1 MQHYIVAG
9 GAVPQ
14 PENWERA
21 PWVVARGGLLR
32 RQLGRARPIT
42 FNMARSS
49 WIAATAASACTSL
62 RRVHM
67 CAESYQ
73 FDTIAH
79 MTIWDRLVEL
89 AAERHGYV
97 TTRDAREI
105 GVDPVQLR
113 LLAAR
118 GRLERAG
125 RGVYRVP
132 VLPRGEHD
140 DLAAAVSWALGRG
153 VISHES
159 ALALHALAD
168 VNPSRIHLTV
178 PRDNHPRAA
187 GGELYR
193 LHRRDLD
200 ATDITAVDAIP
211 VTTVARTIRDCLN
224 TGTDP
229 YQLRAALDR
238 AEAEGTLRRAP
249 AAELRA
255 ALDQPA
261 TGLKARPKRASA

>member
-1 MQHYIVAG
+1 MM
-9 GAVPQ
+9 
-14 PENWERA
+14 RA
-21 PWVVARGGLLR
+21 ETYL
-32 RQLGRARPIT
+32 
-42 FNMARSS
+42 
-49 WIAATAASACTSL
+49 
-62 RRVHM
+62 
-67 CAESYQ
+67 

-79 MTIWDRLVEL
+79 MQIWDQLVEL

-97 TTRDAREI
+97 TTRDVRDI

-113 LLAAR
+113 LLTAR

-140 DLAAAVSWALGRG
+140 DLAAAVAWTLGRG

-178 PRDNHPRAA
+178 PRDNHPRAMGA
-187 GGELYR
+187 ELYR
-193 LHRRDLD
+193 LHRRDLP
-200 ATDITAVDAIP
+200 ATDITSVDGMP
-211 VTTVARTIRDCLN
+211 VTTVARTIKDCLA

-229 YQLRAALDR
+229 YQLRAAIER
-238 AEAEGTLRRAP
+238 AEAQGTLRRGP

-255 ALDQPA
+255 ELDEPA
-261 TGLKARPKRASA
+261 TGVQPHDKRPSE

>member
-1 MQHYIVAG
+1 
-9 GAVPQ
+9 
-14 PENWERA
+14 
-21 PWVVARGGLLR
+21 
-32 RQLGRARPIT
+32 
-42 FNMARSS
+42 
-49 WIAATAASACTSL
+49 
-62 RRVHM
+62 M
-67 CAESYQ
+67 CAEAYL

-79 MTIWDRLVEL
+79 MAIWDRLVEI
-89 AAERHGYV
+89 AAEQHGYV
-97 TTRDAREI
+97 TTRDARNI

-113 LLAAR
+113 LLTAR

-125 RGVYRVP
+125 RSVYRVP

-140 DLAAAVSWALGRG
+140 DLAAAVSWTLGRG

-193 LHRRDLD
+193 VHRRDLK
-200 ATDITAVDAIP
+200 ATDVTSVDGIP
-211 VTTVARTIRDCLN
+211 VTTVARTIKDCVA

-229 YQLRAALDR
+229 YQLRAAIQR
-238 AEAEGTLRRAP
+238 AEAEGTLRRGP
-249 AAELRA
+249 AA
-255 ALDQPA
+255 
-261 TGLKARPKRASA
+261 

>member
-1 MQHYIVAG
+1 
-9 GAVPQ
+9 
-14 PENWERA
+14 
-21 PWVVARGGLLR
+21 
-32 RQLGRARPIT
+32 
-42 FNMARSS
+42 
-49 WIAATAASACTSL
+49 
-62 RRVHM
+62 M
-67 CAESYQ
+67 CAEAYL

-79 MTIWDRLVEL
+79 MTIWDRLVAV
-89 AAERHGYV
+89 AAEQHGYV
-97 TTRDAREI
+97 TTRDARDI
-105 GVDPVQLR
+105 GVDPTQLR

-140 DLAAAVSWALGRG
+140 DLAAAVSWTLGRG
-153 VISHES
+153 VISHGS

-187 GGELYR
+187 GGGLYR
-193 LHRRDLD
+193 LHRRELK
-200 ATDITAVDAIP
+200 ATEVTTVDGIP
-211 VTTVARTIRDCLN
+211 VTTVARTIKDCLK

-229 YQLRAALDR
+229 YQLRAAIER
-238 AEAEGTLRRAP
+238 AEAEGALRRGP

-255 ALDQPA
+255 ALDKPTSA
-261 TGLKARPKRASA
+261 FRVRTKRASA